1 MACKRG
7 FAPAPYKGQRP
18 LTLNEKFFEI
28 GGEMEKSIRTVYAPC
43 ESEKVI
49 EKSRFIGYTAHV
61 EREEEAHAFLAKIRK
76 EHSLATH
83 VCYAFI
89 ADKTGNL
96 QRFSDDGEP
105 QGTAGVPI
113 LEVLKAKK
121 LFETAVAVVRYFG
134 GIKLG
139 AGGLV
144 RAYSSTAG
152 ETLDK
157 AEIRSLE
164 KCVEVLVEVDY
175 TGIDGVQKFLSAHES
190 ELLDTQ
196 YGEKVTFLIAVKK
209 SQTQSFIDALVDYM
223 QGRLQYSTGEEY
235 YSAFKI

>member
-1 MACKRG
+1 
-7 FAPAPYKGQRP
+7 
-18 LTLNEKFFEI
+18 
-28 GGEMEKSIRTVYAPC
+28 MEKSVRTVFARH
-43 ESEKVI
+43 ESEKII
-49 EKSRFIGYTAHV
+49 EKSRFLTYSTHV
-61 EREEEAHAFLAKIRK
+61 ESEEEARTFLAEIRK
-76 EHSLATH
+76 AHSLATH

-144 RAYSSTAG
+144 RAYSSSAA
-152 ETLDK
+152 ENLDGADIRVLEVC
-157 AEIRSLE
+157 AEYLI
-164 KCVEVLVEVDY
+164 EVDY
-175 TGIDGVQKFLSAHES
+175 TGIDSIQKYLSTHPCS
-190 ELLDTQ
+190 LLSTD
-196 YGEKVTFLIAVKK
+196 YGEKVTFTVAVKK
-209 SQTQSFIDALVDYM
+209 REKNTFIEELVDFM
-223 QGRLQYSTGEEY
+223 QGRVEVISGAEY
-235 YSAFKI
+235 YAPFKE